1 MDLLSI
7 VVDEMA
13 LEGLDGI
20 TIPTLQPGFSLKLDD
35 CTKELI
41 WKSLVINTELTFYEL
56 PEKRE
61 DVVLTDRFKDIDTE
75 TGIEVTDS
83 FTDTPKDIYPIDVVP
98 ENKDGIQGSCAFFK
112 MRKDITKQVHS
123 KSPLTPLVR
132 LNEALERYGRKF
144 VVVASQCLRY
154 RALIGSESDP
164 DVILGSNS
172 YCVLERVAE
181 HDGKD
186 SCRGIYMEALSR
198 WMPESL
204 YFRKSLMRYQLVTMQ
219 SYVRRMKTGQ
229 QQHSILLLL
238 KCFHVNKR
246 TKYDILIVSFHP
258 GILGSPQSKS
268 RSSRLVVETIQ
279 QAHHDQVGSYPLHM
293 EYVTEWRDSLSLREP
308 SSLVLPRLVLRLP
321 GRRPVHVRH
330 LPGC

>member
-7 VVDEMA
+7 VVDEVA

-20 TIPTLQPGFSLKLDD
+20 TIPTLWIRLEDRQPGFPLKLDD

-41 WKSLVINTELTFYEL
+41 WKSLVINSDLLFYEL
-56 PEKRE
+56 PEERD
-61 DVVLTDRFKDIDTE
+61 DVVLTDRFKDIDAE

-112 MRKDITKQVHS
+112 TRKDVTKQVRS
-123 KSPLTPLVR
+123 KSPLTPLVS
-132 LNEALERYGRKF
+132 LSEALERYGRKL

-164 DVILGSNS
+164 DVKLGSDS
-172 YCVLERVAE
+172 YCVLERVGRA
-181 HDGKD
+181 
-186 SCRGIYMEALSR
+186 R
-198 WMPESL
+198 WQGELQRDLHGGSFRVDARKFH
-204 YFRKSLMRYQLVTMQ
+204 YFRKSLVRYQLVTMQ

-238 KCFHVNKR
+238 KRFHVNRR
-246 TKYDILIVSFHP
+246 TKYDILMEVTSNFLQQCPNQFSTVIMLREQLVVSIPLSFCRP
-258 GILGSPQSKS
+258 CL
-268 RSSRLVVETIQ
+268 SSLLLVVE
-279 QAHHDQVGSYPLHM
+279 SCLFF
-293 EYVTEWRDSLSLREP
+293 S
-308 SSLVLPRLVLRLP
+308 
-321 GRRPVHVRH
+321 
-330 LPGC
+330 